1 MGVLLAL
8 LGAFAFALM
17 NVFVRNGVRQSDGN
31 TGVLTT
37 MLVNVAVYAVLLA
50 AAFATGGDVRLEA
63 GGVAWFVLAGISA
76 TLVGRQ
82 TLFGA
87 IRRIG
92 AARGAAIKNATPL
105 VAVGIAI
112 VVLGEQLTAMA
123 GLGIAL
129 IIGGLAL
136 LIAEALRT
144 GSPDGPPAD
153 PVGVALESE
162 AVAETGW
169 WDRTRSLA
177 DRTMYAI
184 RVPER
189 RHVVLG
195 VALGVL
201 SALSFGAGHAF
212 RKLGIEIL
220 PNALLGATVGTV
232 TALTAYLLVAG
243 VRGRAAAELRDA
255 LTTRRPWIWAAG
267 LAGTVGQVSFFA
279 ALAVAPV
286 SHVSAVSGSEIVL
299 TIFLAAMLVRR
310 PEAITARVV
319 VPAILIF
326 AGTALIGLAG

>member
-1 MGVLLAL
+1 M
-8 LGAFAFALM
+8 
-17 NVFVRNGVRQSDGN
+17 
-31 TGVLTT
+31 
-37 MLVNVAVYAVLLA
+37 A
-50 AAFATGGDVRLEA
+50 A
-63 GGVAWFVLAGISA
+63 
-76 TLVGRQ
+76 
-82 TLFGA
+82 
-87 IRRIG
+87 
-92 AARGAAIKNATPL
+92 
-105 VAVGIAI
+105 
-112 VVLGEQLTAMA
+112 
-123 GLGIAL
+123 LGIGL

-144 GSPDGPPAD
+144 GSPDGPDAD

-169 WDRTRSLA
+169 WDRTRSMA
-177 DRTMYAI
+177 DRTMSAI

-212 RKLGIEIL
+212 RKLGMEIL

-243 VRGRAAAELRDA
+243 FRGRAAAELRDA

-267 LAGTVGQVSFFA
+267 LAGTVGQLSFFA

-299 TIFLAAMLVRR
+299 TVFLAAIVVRR
-310 PEAITARVV
+310 PEAITARIV

>member
-37 MLVNVAVYAVLLA
+37 MLVSVAVYAVLLA
-50 AAFATGGDVRLEA
+50 AVIATRGDVRLEA
-63 GGVAWFVLAGISA
+63 GAVAWFVLAGISA
-76 TLVGRQ
+76 TLFGRQ

-87 IRRIG
+87 IRLIG

-112 VVLGEQLTAMA
+112 LVLGERLTPLAA
-123 GLGIAL
+123 LGIAL
-129 IIGGLAL
+129 IIGGLVL

-144 GSPDGPPAD
+144 GSPDTRAD

-162 AVAETGW
+162 AVADAGW
-169 WDRTRSLA
+169 WDRTRSMA
-177 DRTMYAI
+177 DRTMSAI

-212 RKLGIEIL
+212 RKLGMEIL
-220 PNALLGATVGTV
+220 PNALLGATVGTI

-243 VRGRAAAELRDA
+243 FRGRAAAELRDS

-299 TIFLAAMLVRR
+299 TVFLAAIVVRR

-319 VPAILIF
+319 VPAIFIF
-326 AGTALIGLAG
+326 AGTALIGFAG